1 MNISITK
8 HIASILKLPIDSA
21 LQTGFLL
28 SWWYI
33 YGDQVIIYVKKNK
46 YIFAF
51 SGLHVCRYIFIHF
64 VCPFIRFAR
73 QHSITLLYCCSVCIT
88 CYSPDKDIKL
98 QKVLLQ
104 ASYSL
109 DSAIASSSFHN
120 NYDMPR
126 KSQFGAEWTKNS
138 WWCKQVHVCPYWSLF
153 NELFLFVQC
162 TAYIKTITFFIKEKL
177 TTFQNTKISLPNRN
191 V

>member
-33 YGDQVIIYVKKNK
+33 YGDQVIIYVKKK
-46 YIFAF
+46 IYIFAF

-64 VCPFIRFAR
+64 VSPFIRFAR

>member
-1 MNISITK
+1 MI
-8 HIASILKLPIDSA
+8 
-21 LQTGFLL
+21 
-28 SWWYI
+28 YI
-33 YGDQVIIYVKKNK
+33 WRPSNNLCKKKNK

-162 TAYIKTITFFIKEKL
+162 TALTSKPLLFFIKEKFTPL
-177 TTFQNTKISLPNRN
+177 QNTKISLPNRN

>member
-120 NYDMPR
+120 MICQEKVNLEQSGPKTLGVQR
-126 KSQFGAEWTKNS
+126 
-138 WWCKQVHVCPYWSLF
+138 CKQVCPWWSLF